1 MLLHNLRG
9 TEVQKKSQA
18 AENNREIVQL
28 ADADKKIRHEVN
40 RQNHVGKYS
49 KEE

>member
-1 MLLHNLRG
+1 MFLHNLRG
-9 TEVQKKSQA
+9 TEAQKESQA

-28 ADADKKIRHEVN
+28 ADADKKIRHEVSW
-40 RQNHVGKYS
+40 QNHVGKYS